1 MWYGDC
7 ECDGHKQTRSLTLTV
22 VNHRL
27 PVTVNGSRCLPVYD
41 QNPTRKSELN
51 QPRIQQRPY
60 HCIFPKQ
67 RFKPINTTLQAASNS
82 VSETENHRYIQSRRT
97 LNQYTS

>member
-1 MWYGDC
+1 MWYGYR
-7 ECDGHKQTRSLTLTV
+7 ECDGHKQARPLTLTV

-27 PVTVNGSRCLPVYD
+27 PVTVNGSRCLPAYD

-67 RFKPINTTLQAASNS
+67 RFKPINTTL
-82 VSETENHRYIQSRRT
+82 
-97 LNQYTS
+97 